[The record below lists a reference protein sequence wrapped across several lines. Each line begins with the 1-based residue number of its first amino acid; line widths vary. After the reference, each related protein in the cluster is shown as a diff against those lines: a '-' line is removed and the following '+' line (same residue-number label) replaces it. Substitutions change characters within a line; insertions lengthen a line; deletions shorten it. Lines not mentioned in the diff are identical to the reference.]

1 MSEVYLLF
9 YQAALQIF
17 VHINKLLQR
26 EDPIISIMRGQLNSF
41 LKKLFGRFVTI
52 TAIQAAD
59 MDISSLDYN
68 NPSNQL
74 PGNIGNLYLYL
85 TTTSST
91 ACFRHR
97 FVHWNHDK
105 TVHKEAWG
113 RRRCH
118 SSPSERIPHGC
129 ARILLHCCNY
139 ALANLP
145 LKDEVLQ
152 NAEFVNFGDRASATI
167 TQVTYFLM
175 RWFNLCWVST
185 ASNNLYFI

>member
-91 ACFRHR
+91 PCFRHR
-97 FVHWNHDK
+97 FIGIMTRQFIRRLEEGGDV
-105 TVHKEAWG
+105 TPRQVKEF
-113 RRRCH
+113 H
-118 SSPSERIPHGC
+118 
-129 ARILLHCCNY
+129 
-139 ALANLP
+139 
-145 LKDEVLQ
+145 
-152 NAEFVNFGDRASATI
+152 
-167 TQVTYFLM
+167 
-175 RWFNLCWVST
+175 T
-185 ASNNLYFI
+185 AV